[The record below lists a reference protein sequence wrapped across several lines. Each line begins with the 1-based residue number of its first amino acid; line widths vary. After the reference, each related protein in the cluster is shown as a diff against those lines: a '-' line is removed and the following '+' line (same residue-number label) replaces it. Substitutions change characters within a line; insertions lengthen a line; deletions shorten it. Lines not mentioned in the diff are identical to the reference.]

1 MEELPLDFGDERGA
15 DTAPAGAA
23 SSANAPHGTQAEP
36 SVPPAMTLPENHLV
50 DCITSEV
57 IPDTGKERVRQ
68 RIALA
73 LFHEYGI
80 PRSDM
85 ARDFPVPVLDEE
97 TGKSRRKRADI
108 AVFDPGSAHT
118 VENLRRIVVC
128 KAEPKNGRTVTKIRT
143 PEQAQKDLQ
152 DLKDLLGNEQT
163 PDRKYGMWTDG
174 IDLFFLEKHSG
185 RFGATFASIADWPQ
199 ADETVESRNGS
210 SRAALRRAD
219 PEMLKI
225 TFRRCHNFIHGN
237 EGMPKDAAFW
247 QFLYLLFAKM
257 HDERMVREGNAAPR
271 FFAGLHEPFNGESQ
285 QIANRVRDLFADVK
299 DAYEQFGPRDELT
312 LSDRALVFL
321 VSELASY
328 DLTHTDIDAKGLAY
342 QELVGDN
349 LRGDRGQYFTPRSA
363 VELAVR
369 ILDPRDDEIVLDP
382 ACGTGGFLRETL
394 RYRLKQWQARE
405 GTTGRPDTDAQLIA
419 HTERLERYARRCIFG
434 ADFDPFLVRATRMS
448 IMMVAGIEGNVFHL
462 DSLAFPGGHLDGLA
476 AARDRIKLGSV
487 DVLMTN
493 PPFGTDIKITDPD
506 VLAHYRDGVAQP
518 WVRDRVTGRTI
529 PSTNGTVTGMS
540 PEQLFIQRA
549 VEWVKP
555 GGRIGIVLPNGILS
569 NPGPIDEAIRRWI
582 LDNCWVLASIE
593 LPMETFVAE
602 AGVNIITT
610 LLFLQRK
617 TVEQMEAAA
626 IGGPPDYP
634 IFMAI
639 AEKVGFDRRGN
650 AVYRRGPDGEEL
662 LVESTDTVEGR
673 VRGVRQNITLTRKEK
688 VLDND
693 LPEIARR
700 YWEFR
705 ERHGMPGE
713 PKKQGPAA

>member
-1 MEELPLDFGDERGA
+1 MEELPLDFGDERGVG
-15 DTAPAGAA
+15 TASGNVSSSVDASRGTPAE
-23 SSANAPHGTQAEP
+23 QAE
-36 SVPPAMTLPENHLV
+36 PPAMTLPENHLV
-50 DCITSEV
+50 DCITGDM
-57 IPDTGKERVRQ
+57 IPDTAKERVRQ

-73 LFHEYGI
+73 LFREYGI
-80 PRSDM
+80 TRANM
-85 ARDFPVPVLDEE
+85 ERDFPVPVIAEDS
-97 TGKSRRKRADI
+97 GKVRRKRADI
-108 AVFDPGSAHT
+108 AIFTSESEHT
-118 VENLRRIVVC
+118 VENLRRIVIC
-128 KAEPKNGRTVTKIRT
+128 KGEPKNGHTVTKIRT
-143 PEQAQKDLQ
+143 PEQANRDLQ
-152 DLKDLLGNEQT
+152 DLKDLLGDERT

-174 IDLFFLEKHSG
+174 IDLFFLEKLAG
-185 RFGATFASIADWPQ
+185 RFGATYVSIADWPQ
-199 ADETVESRNGS
+199 ADETVESRSGS

-257 HDERMVREGNAAPR
+257 HDERIVRERKVPPR

-285 QIANRVRDLFADVK
+285 QIAQRVRDLFTDVK
-299 DAYEQFGPRDELT
+299 DEYEQFGPRDELT

-321 VSELASY
+321 VSELAPY

-369 ILDPRDDEIVLDP
+369 ILAPGDDEVVLDP

-394 RYRLKQWQARE
+394 RYRLKQWQANE
-405 GTTGRPDTDAQLIA
+405 GTTGRPDTEAQLIE
-419 HTERLERYARRCIFG
+419 HTERLERYADRCIFG

-448 IMMVAGIEGNVFHL
+448 IMMVAGIEGSVFHL
-462 DSLAFPGGHLDGLA
+462 DSLAFPGGHLDGVA
-476 AARDRIKLGSV
+476 AARERIPLGTI

-518 WVRDRVTGRTI
+518 WVRDRVTGRTV
-529 PSTNGTVTGMS
+529 PSITGTVTGMS

-569 NPGPIDEAIRRWI
+569 NPGPVDEAIRRWI

-617 TVEQMEAAA
+617 TVMQIEAAA

-650 AVYRRGPDGEEL
+650 AVYRRGPDGEEM
-662 LVESTDTVEGR
+662 LVESTDTVEAR
-673 VRGVRQNITLTRKEK
+673 VGGEKRTITLTRKEK

-705 ERHGMPGE
+705 ERHGMPGD
-713 PKKQGPAA
+713 PKAQGTIT